1 MRPLPPRHILDN
13 MIDPI
18 FEPSTELRDWAYEN
32 FIREESP
39 IFNPDHAHLQQAE
52 IGFLWTNWE
61 NTKKGKLIAGQC
73 QLLNFSGDKWSG
85 GRSMMQIGEWFG
97 TIPDFLITIFAP
109 VAVEMEDYQFMG
121 LIEHELYHAGQD
133 TDAFGMPKFS
143 NETGLPIWTTKAHD
157 IEEFLGVIDRYGS
170 VSPQLA
176 AAAQMVNRG
185 PKIAYA
191 EIKNAC
197 GTCLRL
203 VK

>member
-1 MRPLPPRHILDN
+1 
-13 MIDPI
+13 
-18 FEPSTELRDWAYEN
+18 
-32 FIREESP
+32 
-39 IFNPDHAHLQQAE
+39 
-52 IGFLWTNWE
+52 
-61 NTKKGKLIAGQC
+61 
-73 QLLNFSGDKWSG
+73 
-85 GRSMMQIGEWFG
+85 
-97 TIPDFLITIFAP
+97 
-109 VAVEMEDYQFMG
+109 MEDYQFMG

-133 TDAFGMPKFS
+133 TDASGMPKFS
-143 NETGLPIWTTKAHD
+143 NETGLPIWTSKPHD

-185 PKIAYA
+185 PKIAHA